1 MSFIFP
7 LCWKHTLIPILPSEM
22 IDYLDSPYIYL
33 IGIESAVL
41 SEACYDVSGSDVT
54 QVMLDANSIY
64 TSETEVDKKTR
75 MPVKE
80 FRTLKEKL
88 LRATACI

>member
-1 MSFIFP
+1 
-7 LCWKHTLIPILPSEM
+7 M

-41 SEACYDVSGSDVT
+41 SEACYDVSSSDVT

-75 MPVKE
+75 MPRE

-88 LRATACI
+88 LRATACIQ

>member
-1 MSFIFP
+1 
-7 LCWKHTLIPILPSEM
+7 
-22 IDYLDSPYIYL
+22 
-33 IGIESAVL
+33 VL
-41 SEACYDVSGSDVT
+41 SEACYDIAESDVT

-64 TSETEVDKKTR
+64 TSELEVDRKTK

-88 LRATACI
+88 LRATACIKQRPDPMLE